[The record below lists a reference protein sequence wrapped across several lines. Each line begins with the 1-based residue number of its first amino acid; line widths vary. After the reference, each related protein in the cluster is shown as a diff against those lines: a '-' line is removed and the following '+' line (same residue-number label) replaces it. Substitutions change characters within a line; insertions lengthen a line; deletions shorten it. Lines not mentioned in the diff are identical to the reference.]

1 MRMHKTLTMLAVMP
15 IALVGSFGL
24 LAAGAG
30 AAPVPTA
37 PGAPQGVLA
46 RATDIATAR
55 VTWLAPASNGGAK
68 ITQYDIVSNG
78 PVGIVHTE
86 PGTVRSDTFTG
97 LPPGD
102 YQFSVYAI
110 NAANLYGP
118 LTNSNLVT
126 VLAVTAPG
134 APEGVLARAPAIGTV
149 RVTWLAPDSNGGAKI
164 TEYFIVS
171 NGPVGI
177 VHTEPGTARSDTFT
191 GLPGGDYQFAVYAA
205 NASNLYGPLTS
216 SNLVTVRAPTE
227 TLKVT
232 APVKVSFPDSSY
244 TRNESAYTPFTVKNT
259 GSTTETVGLGA
270 LGSFT
275 DSHGNGVS
283 GVWQYGLNLWSTS
296 TLAPGQSATFGVDNV
311 TNVDISAQ
319 AIGSGT
325 YRSTLTIV
333 DAGGGS
339 DLMADGTVL
348 ATVTETVTI
357 K

>member
-1 MRMHKTLTMLAVMP
+1 MRIHKTLTMLAVMP
-15 IALVGSFGL
+15 VALLGGFGL
-24 LAAGAG
+24 LAASAG

-68 ITQYDIVSNG
+68 IIQYDIVSNG
-78 PVGIVHTE
+78 PVGIVHVE

-102 YQFSVYAI
+102 YQFAVYAI
-110 NAANLYGP
+110 NAASLYGP
-118 LTNSNLVT
+118 LTSSNLVT
-126 VLAVTAPG
+126 VLAVTKPG
-134 APEGVLARAPAIGTV
+134 APEGVLARATGIGTA

-177 VHTEPGTARSDTFT
+177 VHTEPGNVRSDTFT
-191 GLPGGDYQFAVYAA
+191 GLPGGVYSFAVYAA
-205 NASNLYGPLTS
+205 NAGNLYGPLTS
-216 SNLVTVRAPTE
+216 SNLVTVKAPTQS
-227 TLKVT
+227 LKVT
-232 APVKVSFPDSSY
+232 AAVKVSFADSSY

-259 GSTTETVGLGA
+259 GSTTETVGVGT

-275 DSHGNGVS
+275 DSQGNGVS
-283 GVWQYGLNLWSTS
+283 GVWQFGLNLWGTS

-319 AIGSGT
+319 SIGMGT
-325 YRSTLTIV
+325 YKSTLTIV

-339 DLMADGTVL
+339 DLVADGTVL
-348 ATVTETVTI
+348 TTVNETVNI